1 MKNKFLFFIILFLFI
16 KISFSSASELNVSA
30 SKIQLDENSKIIF
43 LNGNV
48 VAVDKNNNK
57 LTTDTAK
64 YNKKNGRLLATGE
77 TKIITSENYQVLGS
91 NILFD
96 DKNKIISSNEES
108 QILDKD
114 GNQIFVNSFKYL
126 INKNI
131 FFSKGPIKIIDVNNN
146 QYRFCEIYINEKE
159 RKVAGSDVRVFLND
173 ESFKTNKDNE
183 PRFFANS
190 MTLSPEENE
199 MLKGVFT
206 YCKNRGKDKCP
217 TMVFTIKKNKT

>member
-57 LTTDTAK
+57 LTTNTAK

-131 FFSKGPIKIIDVNNN
+131 FF
-146 QYRFCEIYINEKE
+146 
-159 RKVAGSDVRVFLND
+159 
-173 ESFKTNKDNE
+173 
-183 PRFFANS
+183 
-190 MTLSPEENE
+190 
-199 MLKGVFT
+199 
-206 YCKNRGKDKCP
+206 
-217 TMVFTIKKNKT
+217 